1 MADAPLVRHKT
12 LFNLG
17 IVYRRVGDTSRSI
30 DNLKKASISG
40 QAKAAT
46 ANNLGLS
53 YFDIEDYDS
62 AMEQFEKSTS
72 TEQSLVDEKKGSL
85 EDLAFY
91 YNNMGLCHYH
101 QARKIQEENELM
113 VQAVIAYDSAI
124 KLNPDNA
131 IHYFNRGNVRLH

>member
-1 MADAPLVRHKT
+1 MPDGPIVRHKT

-17 IVYRRVGDTSRSI
+17 IVYRRVGDTLLSI
-30 DNLKKASISG
+30 ENLKKASIQG

-53 YFDIEDYDS
+53 YFDIEDFDN
-62 AMEQFEKSTS
+62 AMEQFEKAMS
-72 TEQSLVDEKKGSL
+72 TEQILVDEKKGSL

-101 QARKIQEENELM
+101 QARKQSDETESM
-113 VQAVIAYDSAI
+113 V
-124 KLNPDNA
+124 
-131 IHYFNRGNVRLH
+131 